1 MRLPKTEPSAL
12 DMMKQT
18 DDVLA
23 EALRYTRTL
32 VAELS
37 PPVLHE
43 HGLASGLT
51 WLGHQMKRHDLAVTV
66 EVPNTEFALPEDQA
80 VLLFQSVRELLINAS
95 KHAQSNRAHVV
106 LERADGHLRIKVSDL
121 GMGFDVAALAELPAD
136 AQSAKFGLFSI
147 RERMKALGGTFDIR
161 SAQGQG
167 TEATLSLPV
176 GIETAAAEGSKHA
189 DLRLPATDA
198 EKPAAGL
205 VPPLPQRSL
214 HEKHAKVRLLLV
226 DDHAMMREGLRTVLE
241 SYEDVEIVGEASNG
255 EDALALVEQLR
266 PSLVVMDINMPGMNG
281 IDATEQITKTYP
293 DILVIGLSVNATDN
307 NVQAMLKAGAV
318 FLLTKEAA
326 VNELHRRMREVLK
339 VHVEGGAVA
348 R

>member
-1 MRLPKTEPSAL
+1 
-12 DMMKQT
+12 
-18 DDVLA
+18 
-23 EALRYTRTL
+23 
-32 VAELS
+32 
-37 PPVLHE
+37 
-43 HGLASGLT
+43 
-51 WLGHQMKRHDLAVTV
+51 
-66 EVPNTEFALPEDQA
+66 
-80 VLLFQSVRELLINAS
+80 
-95 KHAQSNRAHVV
+95 V
-106 LERADGHLRIKVSDL
+106 LEVLNGRARIKVSDF
-121 GMGFDVAALAELPAD
+121 GIGFDVAALAESPAD
-136 AQSAKFGLFSI
+136 AQTAKFGLFSI

-161 SAQGQG
+161 SAPGQG

-176 GIETAAAEGSKHA
+176 GIETVSDGKPKNA
-189 DLRLPATDA
+189 DLRLTATEA

-205 VPPLPQRSL
+205 VPPSPQRSL
-214 HEKHAKVRLLLV
+214 HETHAKVRLLLV

-241 SYEDVEIVGEASNG
+241 SYDDVEIVGEASNG

-326 VNELHRRMREVLK
+326 VNELHRRMREVLM
-339 VHVEGGAVA
+339 VHVESGSVA